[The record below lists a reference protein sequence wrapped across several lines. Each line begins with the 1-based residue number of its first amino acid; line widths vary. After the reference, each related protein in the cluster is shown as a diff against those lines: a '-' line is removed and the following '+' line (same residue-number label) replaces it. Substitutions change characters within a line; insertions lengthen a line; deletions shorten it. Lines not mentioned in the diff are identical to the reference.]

1 MKGLAILLM
10 AGLVIAPDIAQRT
23 AKWKPVKMPYDS
35 SKLSAREREMVQ
47 SLVEASQYLGSI
59 YWRQSDAEGLQIW
72 NDLAG
77 AKDRREQ
84 DARRL
89 LFIMGSRWDLLDHER
104 PFIGTQPMPP
114 GRGFFDPS
122 LTRDAIEAYVKQH
135 PGKREEIYSGYTLVR
150 RKDGELVTE
159 PYHTAYRALLEPASK
174 ALRRAA
180 ELSSDPLFARYL
192 RLRADALLN
201 DDYYESDLAWLDL
214 KDPKFDVIMGPYETY
229 ADGLLGV
236 KTSYEAAVLIRNEEE
251 SRKLAT
257 FAKYVPELQEAL
269 PLAPQDRPSKHG
281 LATPMEVMDAPF
293 RAGDLRHG
301 YQAVATNLPNDPRIH
316 VKKGTKKIFFKNFMD
331 ARVNEVILPIGKRLM
346 RPAEAAHVTGDGYFT
361 AVMMHEISH
370 GLGPAYS
377 RVNGKQVDV
386 REAIGPLYSGLEEA
400 KADATGMF
408 GLEWL
413 VKHNVLP
420 KERLAEYYNSYVAG
434 IFRTLRFGTAEA
446 HGQAELMEFN
456 FLSEQKAIVR
466 DASGKYGVDAAK
478 MPAAFA
484 RLTRELLEIE
494 ATGDRARG
502 EKWFARY
509 TKVPPDLDKALVSIQ
524 DIPVDV
530 DPVFDFP
537 AGVK

>member
-1 MKGLAILLM
+1 M
-10 AGLVIAPDIAQRT
+10 AGLVIAPDIDQRLAQ
-23 AKWKPVKMPYDS
+23 WKPVKMPYDS
-35 SKLSAREREMVQ
+35 SRLSARERGMVQ
-47 SLVEASQYLGSI
+47 ALVEASQYLESI
-59 YWRQSDAEGLQIW
+59 FWRQSDPEGLKIW
-72 NDLAG
+72 KQLAG
-77 AKDRREQ
+77 SQDPREQ
-84 DARRL
+84 NARRL
-89 LFIMGSRWDLLDHER
+89 LFIMGSRWDLLDHEK
-104 PFIGTQPMPP
+104 PFLGTQPMPP
-114 GRGFFDPS
+114 GRGFFDPA
-122 LTRDAIEAYVKQH
+122 LTREMIEAYVSNH
-135 PGKREEIYSGYTLVR
+135 PDKRDAIYSGYTIIER
-150 RKDGELVTE
+150 RGDELAAV
-159 PYHTAYRALLEPASK
+159 PYHTAYKALVEPASK

-180 ELSSDPLFARYL
+180 ELSGDPLFARFL
-192 RLRADALLN
+192 RLRADALLT

-229 ADGLLGV
+229 TDGLLGV
-236 KTSYEAAVLIRNEEE
+236 KTSYEAAVLIRNEAE

-269 PLAPQDRPSKHG
+269 PLAAEDRPSKHG

-346 RPAEAAHVTGDGYFT
+346 RPAEAARVTGEGYFT
-361 AVMMHEISH
+361 VVLMHEISH
-370 GLGPAYS
+370 GLGPAYA
-377 RVNGKQVDV
+377 RVKGKQIDV

-408 GLEWL
+408 ALEWL
-413 VKHNVLP
+413 VKNNVLP
-420 KERLAEYYNSYVAG
+420 KERLDEFYSSFVGG

-456 FLSEQKAIVR
+456 YLSEQKAIVR
-466 DASGKYGVDAAK
+466 DASGRYGIDMAK

-484 RLTRELLEIE
+484 QLTKELLEIE
-494 ATGDRARG
+494 ATGDRTRG

-509 TKVPPDLDKALVSIQ
+509 SEVPPDLQTALASIR
-524 DIPVDV
+524 DIPVDI

-537 AGVK
+537 SGLR